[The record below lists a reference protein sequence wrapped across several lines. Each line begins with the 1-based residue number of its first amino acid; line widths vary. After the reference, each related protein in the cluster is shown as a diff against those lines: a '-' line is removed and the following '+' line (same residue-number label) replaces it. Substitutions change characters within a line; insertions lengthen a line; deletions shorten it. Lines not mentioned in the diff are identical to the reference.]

1 MKFLERLIIRKRIN
15 SQKVKI
21 WNQKNLTKQ
30 LSLRIENLKIE
41 HDDEIITTTVS
52 IGVTKLQA
60 QDSFN
65 LAYKRADKAL
75 YQSKSDGRNCCRW
88 N

>member
-1 MKFLERLIIRKRIN
+1 MTQN
-15 SQKVKI
+15 SEHYQ
-21 WNQKNLTKQ
+21 
-30 LSLRIENLKIE
+30 SLRPQYR
-41 HDDEIITTTVS
+41 
-52 IGVTKLQA
+52 GVTKLQA